1 VETVVMP
8 GSRVDDA
15 GGRMSL
21 AIYFIL
27 RPMSEALERTK
38 RGLRFPLASREWRG
52 EIVAHGRS

>member
-1 VETVVMP
+1 MP